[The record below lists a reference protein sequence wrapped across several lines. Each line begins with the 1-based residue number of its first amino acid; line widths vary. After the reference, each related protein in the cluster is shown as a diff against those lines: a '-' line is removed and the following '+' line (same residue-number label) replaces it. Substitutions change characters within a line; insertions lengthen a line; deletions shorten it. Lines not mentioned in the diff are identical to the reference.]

1 MSVAIISAS
10 IGIATFIVMMST
22 HIIKI
27 TTKIVTLENGA
38 KTMRKD
44 IDEFTARQ
52 TLLLD
57 KANAVIQEHDK
68 LLAVLTN
75 QMADIKAG
83 ICSINDKLDALQP
96 PKKVYQHKTKSQK

>member
-38 KTMRKD
+38 KTMQKN

-57 KANAVIQEHDK
+57 KANATIQEHDK
-68 LLAVLTN
+68 LLAVLTD

-83 ICSINDKLDALQP
+83 ICSINNKLDALQL
-96 PKKVYQHKTKSQK
+96 PKKVYQRKTKT